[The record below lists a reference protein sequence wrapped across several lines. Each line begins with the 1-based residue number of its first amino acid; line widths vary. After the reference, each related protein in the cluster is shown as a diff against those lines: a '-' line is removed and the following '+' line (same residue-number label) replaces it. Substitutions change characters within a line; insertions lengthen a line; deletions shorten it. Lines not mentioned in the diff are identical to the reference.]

1 MCVPGGKK
9 GSTKSTLGGQF
20 RNQLIGLL
28 DTLYKTEPHFIRCVK
43 PNHQKVSTV
52 LTVFCLQSSG
62 LKVCADLC
70 CHSGS
75 LFDIICNVACVQL
88 CLRFLSS
95 IPACCT

>member
-1 MCVPGGKK
+1 MCFLVPGAAGGKK

-43 PNHQKVSTV
+43 PNHQKVSAV
-52 LTVFCLQSSG
+52 LTVFCLQSCG

-70 CHSGS
+70 CCSGVCS
-75 LFDIICNVACVQL
+75 M
-88 CLRFLSS
+88 
-95 IPACCT
+95 